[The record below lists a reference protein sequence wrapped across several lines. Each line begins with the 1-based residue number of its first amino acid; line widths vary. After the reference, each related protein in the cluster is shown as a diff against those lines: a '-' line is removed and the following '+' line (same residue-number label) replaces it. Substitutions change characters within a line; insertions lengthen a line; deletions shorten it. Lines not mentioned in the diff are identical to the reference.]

1 MKLNVAQVLG
11 LNTDQ
16 KAAQVTSLIRDGDD
30 AFFAVLELISD
41 DAFTK
46 GRLALSELS
55 DFYFEAEGTPS
66 EKLNATYEEAKKKF
80 EGAEFDILVA
90 SISGKVLYFIR
101 HGNVEVFLKRE
112 EKISSLF
119 PIGAPSQLVSG
130 FLQEGDRIFFTTKNL
145 TDVLSDDLNK
155 SLNLPMD
162 VFEEDLTD
170 RIGAVNSE
178 GNGLAG
184 LLVEIEKEESV
195 VIESLDQ
202 TVDPKPVM
210 RGEETSKFPRFLLI
224 KILEKTFFLLT
235 RAASFI
241 PKSNRGK
248 LILAAILLI
257 FLAGGLGL
265 RFKSV
270 KDEQK
275 QTLFN
280 LTIQQARDDFNAAKG
295 LTTLNPVEAKARLD
309 LAKDKI
315 DKALSL
321 KSNDEEAKNL
331 KAQISADSDSIL
343 QQSKVSEFPLFL
355 DLNLVKENFNATRMS
370 LSTGKIL
377 LLDPTVR
384 TLVLV
389 DIGKKTNQILAGS
402 QTLGE
407 ATFASLNGAL
417 AFVFSK
423 DKGILRVDTGSQ
435 KITEVAKADEDLG
448 NISDLYGF
456 AGNVYLLDTIGK
468 DTPNNGQIWKYLPIA
483 DGYSGK
489 REYLTAGTKPDF
501 AGSLRMQI
509 ESSVYVLKSSGEI
522 LRFTRGEKDHFGYE
536 GLDRGVQ
543 GPKSFFVSSDTENLY
558 LLDSGNSRL
567 LILTKTGSYKGQIEG
582 EKFGTST
589 DLVADEVG
597 KKVYLL
603 EGSKIYTVDLK

>member
-30 AFFAVLELISD
+30 AFFAVLELVSD

-66 EKLNATYEEAKKKF
+66 EKLNVTYEEAKKKF

-90 SISGKVLYFIR
+90 SILGKVLYFIGL
-101 HGNVEVFLKRE
+101 GNVEVFLKRA

-119 PIGAPSQLVSG
+119 SIGAPAQLVSG
-130 FLQEGDRIFFTTKNL
+130 FLQEGDRIFFATKNL
-145 TDVLSDDLNK
+145 TDVLSDDIHQ

-162 VFEEDLTD
+162 AFEGDLTD
-170 RIGAVNSE
+170 RIGALNSE

-184 LLVEIEKEESV
+184 LLVEVEKEVESV
-195 VIESLDQ
+195 AIESLDQ
-202 TVDPKPVM
+202 KVEQQPVM
-210 RGEETSKFPRFLLI
+210 RGESITFSRFLLT
-224 KILEKTFFLLT
+224 KIPEKTFFLLIKLN
-235 RAASFI
+235 SFI
-241 PKSNRGK
+241 PKSGRGK

-257 FLAGGLGL
+257 FLAGGLAL
-265 RFKSV
+265 RFKSA

-280 LTIQQARDDFNAAKG
+280 QTLKQARDDFNAAKG
-295 LTTLNPVEAKARLD
+295 LSTLNRVEAKARLD
-309 LAKDKI
+309 SAKDEI

-321 KSNDEEAKNL
+321 KPKDEEGKNL
-331 KAQISADSDSIL
+331 KAQISQESASIL
-343 QQSKVSEFPLFL
+343 QQSKVSEFPIFL

-370 LSTGKIL
+370 LSSGKIL
-377 LLDPTVR
+377 LLDPTVK

-407 ATFASLNGAL
+407 ATFVSLNGAL

-435 KITEVAKADEDLG
+435 KITEVAKTDQDLG
-448 NISDLYGF
+448 QIADLYGF

-483 DGYSGK
+483 EGYSGK

-509 ESSVYVLKSSGEI
+509 ESSVYVLKSGGEM

-536 GLDRGVQ
+536 GLDRGVL

-582 EKFGTST
+582 EKFATST
-589 DLVADEVG
+589 DLVVDEVG

-603 EGSKIYTVDLK
+603 DGSKIYSVDLK

>member
-1 MKLNVAQVLG
+1 MGDTVKLKIAQVIG

-30 AFFAVLELISD
+30 AFFAVLELVSD

-46 GRLALSELS
+46 GRLALSELT

-66 EKLNATYEEAKKKF
+66 EKLNVTYEEAKKKF
-80 EGAEFDILVA
+80 DGAEFDILVA
-90 SISGKVLYFIR
+90 SIFGKVLYFIG

-112 EKISSLF
+112 GKISSLF

-130 FLQEGDRIFFTTKNL
+130 FLQEGDRIFFATKNL
-145 TDVLSDDLNK
+145 TNVLADDFNK

-170 RIGAVNSE
+170 RIGALNSA

-184 LLVEIEKEESV
+184 LLVEIEKEIESLT
-195 VIESLDQ
+195 IESLDSK
-202 TVDPKPVM
+202 VDQKPVM
-210 RGEETSKFPRFLLI
+210 GGEKTIKFSRFLLT
-224 KILEKTFFLLT
+224 KILEKTSFLLT
-235 RAASFI
+235 RAASFV
-241 PKSNRGK
+241 PKSGRGK

-257 FLAGGLGL
+257 FLAAGLGL
-265 RFKSV
+265 RLKSV

-280 LTIQQARDDFNAAKG
+280 QTMQQARDDFNAAKG
-295 LTTLNPVEAKARLD
+295 LATLNPVEAKARLD
-309 LAKDKI
+309 SAKDKI

-321 KSNDEEAKNL
+321 KPEDLEAKNL
-331 KAQISADSDSIL
+331 KAQISADSASIL
-343 QQSKVSEFPLFL
+343 QQSKVSEFPIFL
-355 DLNLVKENFNATRMS
+355 DLNLIKENFNATRMS
-370 LSTGKIL
+370 LSSGKIL
-377 LLDPTVR
+377 LLDPTVK
-384 TLVLV
+384 TMVLI
-389 DIGKKTNQILAGS
+389 DIRKKTNQILAGS
-402 QTLGE
+402 QTLGD

-435 KITEVAKADEDLG
+435 KITEVSKADEDLG
-448 NISDLYGF
+448 QISDLYGF
-456 AGNVYLLDTIGK
+456 AGNVYLLDI
-468 DTPNNGQIWKYLPIA
+468 GQIWKYLPIA
-483 DGYSGK
+483 DGYSDK
-489 REYLTAGTKPDF
+489 REYLTAGTKPDL

-509 ESSVYVLKSSGEI
+509 ESSVYILKSSGEI
-522 LRFTRGEKDHFGYE
+522 YRFTKGAKDLFGYE
-536 GLDRGVQ
+536 GLDRGVRD
-543 GPKSFFVSSDTENLY
+543 PKSFFVSSDTENLY

-567 LILTKTGSYKGQIEG
+567 LILTKTGGYKGQIEG

-589 DLVADEVG
+589 DLVVDEIE

-603 EGSKIYTVDLK
+603 EGSKIYHVDLK

>member
-66 EKLNATYEEAKKKF
+66 EKLNATYGESLKKF

-90 SISGKVLYFIR
+90 SIFGKVLYFIR

-119 PIGAPSQLVSG
+119 PIGAPAQLVSG
-130 FLQEGDRIFFTTKNL
+130 FLQEGDRIFFATKNL
-145 TDVLSDDLNK
+145 TDVLAGDLNQ

-170 RIGAVNSE
+170 RIGALNSE

-235 RAASFI
+235 KLNSFI
-241 PKSNRGK
+241 PKSGRGK

-295 LTTLNPVEAKARLD
+295 LITLNPVEAKARLD

-331 KAQISADSDSIL
+331 KAQIGQESASIL

-407 ATFASLNGAL
+407 ATSASLNGAL

-423 DKGILRVDTGSQ
+423 DKGLLRVDTGSQ

-456 AGNVYLLDTIGK
+456 AGNVYLLDT
-468 DTPNNGQIWKYLPIA
+468 GQIWKYLPIA

-589 DLVADEVG
+589 DLVVDEVG

>member
-30 AFFAVLELISD
+30 AFFAVLELVSD

-66 EKLNATYEEAKKKF
+66 EKLHATYEEAKKKF

-90 SISGKVLYFIR
+90 SISGKVLYFIG
-101 HGNVEVFLKRE
+101 HGNVEVFLKRA
-112 EKISSLF
+112 EKVSSLL

-130 FLQEGDRIFFTTKNL
+130 FLQEGDRIFFATKNL
-145 TDVLSDDLNK
+145 TDVLADDLNK

-162 VFEEDLTD
+162 AFEEDLTD

-184 LLVEIEKEESV
+184 LLVEVEKEIESV
-195 VIESLDQ
+195 AIDSLGEQ
-202 TVDPKPVM
+202 VDPKPVIT
-210 RGEETSKFPRFLLI
+210 GEETSKFSRFLLT

-235 RAASFI
+235 RLASLI
-241 PKSNRGK
+241 PKSGRGK
-248 LILAAILLI
+248 LIIAAILLI
-257 FLAGGLGL
+257 FLAAGLGL

-280 LTIQQARDDFNAAKG
+280 QTIQQARDDFNAAKG

-309 LAKDKI
+309 SAKDKI

-321 KSNDEEAKNL
+321 KPKDEEAKNL
-331 KAQISADSDSIL
+331 KAQIEENAASIL
-343 QQSKVSEFPLFL
+343 QQSKVSEFPIFL
-355 DLNLVKENFNATRMS
+355 DLNLVKEKFNATRMS

-377 LLDPTVR
+377 LLDPIVK
-384 TLVLV
+384 TLVVVDLV
-389 DIGKKTNQILAGS
+389 KKSNQILAGTE
-402 QTLGE
+402 QLGD
-407 ATFASLNGAL
+407 ASFASLNGGVG
-417 AFVFSK
+417 FIYSK
-423 DKGILRVDTGSQ
+423 DKGVLRIDTTNQKLTTVSQ
-435 KITEVAKADEDLG
+435 KDKDWAD
-448 NISDLYGF
+448 IKDLYGF
-456 AGNVYLLDTIGK
+456 AGNIYLVDGGN
-468 DTPNNGQIWKYLPIA
+468 PPAGPGQIWKYLPTA
-483 DGYSGK
+483 DGYSDK
-489 REYLTAGTKPDF
+489 REYLSKGIKVDF
-501 AGSLRMQI
+501 NNSLRVQI
-509 ESSVYVLKSSGEI
+509 ESSIYVLKSGGEI
-522 LRFTRGEKDHFGYE
+522 LRFTRGDKDNFSLG
-536 GLDRGVQ
+536 GLDKGVKD
-543 GPKSFFVSSDTENLY
+543 PKSIFVSSDTDNFY

-582 EKFGTST
+582 EKFATST
-589 DLVADEVG
+589 DLVVDEVG

-603 EGSKIYTVDLK
+603 EGSKIYSVDLK